1 MLAEYNEAQKKLTVE
16 TLKVVRLA
24 EKMTLARNNFSDAAA
39 DEDVQ
44 RMEVHRMETH
54 EITDQLLDA
63 LVFAAKVKKD
73 ILEMLYKTDPGSW
86 PKT

>member
-1 MLAEYNEAQKKLTVE
+1 MLSEYNKAQKKLFNE
-16 TLKVVRLA
+16 TLKVSRLA
-24 EKMTLARNNFSDAAA
+24 DKMNLARNNFSDAAA

-44 RMEVHRMETH
+44 RMEKHRMELH

-63 LVFAAKVKKD
+63 LVFAAKIKKD
-73 ILEMLYKTDPGSW
+73 ILEMLSKTDPGDW

>member
-24 EKMTLARNNFSDAAA
+24 EKMILARNNFSDAAA
-39 DEDVQ
+39 DEDLK
-44 RMEVHRMETH
+44 RMEIHRMEHH

-73 ILEMLYKTDPGSW
+73 ILEMLSKTDPGDW
-86 PKT
+86 PKK

>member
-1 MLAEYNEAQKKLTVE
+1 MLTEYNKAQNKLLNE
-16 TLKVVRLA
+16 SLKVARLA
-24 EKMTLARNNFSDAAA
+24 DKMNLARSNFSDAAS

-44 RMEVHRMETH
+44 RMEKHRMELH

-63 LVFAAKVKKD
+63 VVFAAKIKKD
-73 ILEMLYKTDPGSW
+73 ILEMLSKTDPGDW